1 MKQATI
7 SKGGQI
13 SVPADVRRRWGTS
26 RVLVEDLG
34 DSIVLRPIRV
44 DPIGAAIGSLA
55 EPGPTSDAARA
66 TLRQDEAAT
75 NVRRCW
81 RPR

>member
-7 SKGGQI
+7 SRGGQI

-26 RVLVEDLG
+26 RVFVEDLG
-34 DSIVLRPIRV
+34 DSIVLRPIPV

-55 EPGPTSDAARA
+55 GSGPTSDATRA
-66 TLRQDEAAT
+66 TLRKDEAAA
-75 NVRRCW
+75 NVRRW
-81 RPR
+81 GRS